1 MNKRPFIYIFTT
13 LILLTLWTLMIWL
26 PSYRQNLLIKVR
38 INEAKQ
44 QLNDYK
50 YTLEQLPLII
60 AEKKQYENMKSILD
74 EKLYTKQD
82 ILKLFDKLYDI
93 AYKEQLHI
101 VEITPPVEELLM
113 LNRNISDSTQPLF
126 LNITL
131 SMTGNYINF
140 GKFSEKIENS
150 QFHRKTNI
158 CQIIGDSKPVN
169 KLKFMFGFKAL
180 LGKLD
185 NKS

>member
-13 LILLTLWTLMIWL
+13 LLITTIWILMVWL
-26 PSYRQNLLIKVR
+26 PSYRQQMLIKVE
-38 INEAKQ
+38 INDAKQ

-60 AEKKQYENMKSILD
+60 AKKQQYENMKSILD
-74 EKLYTKQD
+74 EKLYTKRD

-93 AYKEQLHI
+93 AYKEQLQI

-126 LNITL
+126 LNITI
-131 SMTGNYINF
+131 SMTGDYINF
-140 GKFSEKIENS
+140 GKFSEQIENS

-158 CQIIGDSKPVN
+158 CQIIGDSNPVEE
-169 KLKFMFGFKAL
+169 LKFRFGFKAL
-180 LGKLD
+180 LGSLE